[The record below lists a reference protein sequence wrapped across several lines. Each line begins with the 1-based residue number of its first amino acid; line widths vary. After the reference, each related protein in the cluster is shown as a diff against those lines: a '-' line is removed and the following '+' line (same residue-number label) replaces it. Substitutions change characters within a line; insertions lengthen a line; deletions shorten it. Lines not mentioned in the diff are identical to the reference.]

1 MQSLRKLFL
10 VVLLLGA
17 MFTPTALQW
26 THMADNHA
34 SELVCQDSRLHL
46 HEQELPCP
54 LGMSFVPPYLV
65 GTVFW
70 SSQEVLPLAEEQPI
84 AQIQILE
91 SQNYFSLVSRGPPV
105 LLFA

>member
-17 MFTPTALQW
+17 MFTP
-26 THMADNHA
+26 
-34 SELVCQDSRLHL
+34 
-46 HEQELPCP
+46 CP

-65 GTVFW
+65 ETIFW
-70 SSQEVLPLAEEQPI
+70 SSQEVLPLAEERPNVQT
-84 AQIQILE
+84 QILE
-91 SQNYFSLVSRGPPV
+91 SQNYFSQVSRGPPV